1 MVEFEDIVIMR
12 RFAET
17 EGVVARHRFT
27 IAQVFLAAEER

>member
-17 EGVVARHRFT
+17 EGVLARHRFS
-27 IAQVFLAAEER
+27 IAQVFLAAKKR